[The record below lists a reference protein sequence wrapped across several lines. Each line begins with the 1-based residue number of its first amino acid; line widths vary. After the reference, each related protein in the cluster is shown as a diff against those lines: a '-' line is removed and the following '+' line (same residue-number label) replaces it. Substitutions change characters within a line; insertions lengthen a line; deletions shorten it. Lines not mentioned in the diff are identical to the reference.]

1 MTHATRI
8 VAVVAVLAALVLCVP
23 VQAQTPEIDALRAL
37 AEQGDVDA
45 QNDLGS
51 RFYAGGGVPQDDI
64 EAARWIGLAAGQGHP
79 PAQYNLGLLYFRG
92 RGVRG
97 DDAQAATWYRRAA
110 EKGYAPAQG
119 ALGYMLAYGAGVDQ
133 NQVLAFMWLDL
144 AGTGTPDDFT
154 RGLYVQQR
162 DELAR
167 RMTREQIVEAQ
178 RLTREWDAAHPR
190 DP

>member
-1 MTHATRI
+1 MYRYRRRRQRSTRCERWLNRGTSTHRTI
-8 VAVVAVLAALVLCVP
+8 LAVGFT
-23 VQAQTPEIDALRAL
+23 Q
-37 AEQGDVDA
+37 
-45 QNDLGS
+45 
-51 RFYAGGGVPQDDI
+51 GGGPQDDI

-133 NQVLAFMWLDL
+133 NQVLAFMWLGL

-178 RLTREWDAAHPR
+178 RLIREWDAAHPR
-190 DP
+190 EP